1 MERLTY
7 QEAIEKILNN
17 LSEMVVRE
25 GTEVEIIRD
34 RVAGHYLIIL
44 VGWHDQIRV
53 YGSLVHI
60 DIKDDKIW
68 IQQDRTDTGIA
79 QELVEAGVPKSD
91 IVLAF
96 KSAFARKFTE
106 YAIS

>member
-1 MERLTY
+1 MERLKY
-7 QEAIEKILNN
+7 QEAIEKIIKDC
-17 LSEMVVRE
+17 SEMVVRE

-34 RVAGHYLIIL
+34 RSAGHYLIII
-44 VGWHDQIRV
+44 VGWNDQFRV

-60 DIKDDKIW
+60 DLKDDKIW

-79 QELVEAGVPKSD
+79 KELVEAGVPKSD

>member
-68 IQQDRTDTGIA
+68 IQQDTGIA